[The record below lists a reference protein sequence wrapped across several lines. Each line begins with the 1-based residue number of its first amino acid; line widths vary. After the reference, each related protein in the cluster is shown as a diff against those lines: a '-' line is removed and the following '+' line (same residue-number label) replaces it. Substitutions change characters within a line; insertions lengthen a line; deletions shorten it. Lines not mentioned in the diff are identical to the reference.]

1 MSDTAAI
8 SSWASIRLAVGSA
21 MFITYAIFYAAYH
34 FASFKQ
40 HDKPKVYVQIT
51 NLASKM
57 YLFGV
62 GCLLSL
68 NYSQASIY
76 QAIFTYFT
84 MAAVI
89 FVIVLTM
96 IESSSDKLKVGAN
109 IVFYLLLVMWYMGI
123 IIDYYK
129 TLSSNWGVDFLY

>member
-1 MSDTAAI
+1 MSNTAAI

-21 MFITYAIFYAAYH
+21 MFITYSIFYTAYH

-51 NLASKM
+51 NLATKM

-89 FVIVLTM
+89 FVIVLTI

-129 TLSSNWGVDFLY
+129 TLSSN